1 MTLLQACTDG
11 RGMKFTVSKSLLN
24 VPHAKSQDQ

>member
-1 MTLLQACTDG
+1 MTACTDG
-11 RGMKFTVSKSLLN
+11 RGMKFIVSETFLN